1 MEVVLHT
8 QELGDLALEQLRHGD
23 AGPLGDDVGDVLRRH
38 LLGEHLLV
46 LLQVREPLLGA
57 RDFFFDVRGGAVLE
71 LGRFRVVRGPLG
83 ALDIG
88 ADRLELLPLLANLG
102 DRGLLLL
109 PVRAQ
114 RARLFLGM
122 GELALELREALLA
135 GGVGLFLERLAL
147 DLQARDRPLH
157 LVELRRHRV
166 DLHPEL
172 RRGLVDEV
180 DGLVRQEAV
189 GDVARR
195 ERRGRDQ
202 RGVLDADA
210 VVDLVSLAQAAKY

>member
-1 MEVVLHT
+1 G
-8 QELGDLALEQLRHGD
+8 LGGQR
-23 AGPLGDDVGDVLRRH
+23 LGLW
-38 LLGEHLLV
+38 
-46 LLQVREPLLGA
+46 PLLGI
-57 RDFFFDVRGGAVLE
+57 RGV
-71 LGRFRVVRGPLG
+71 
-83 ALDIG
+83 
-88 ADRLELLPLLANLG
+88 
-102 DRGLLLL
+102 RGLLLL
-109 PVRAQ
+109 PVRA
-114 RARLFLGM
+114 RGARLFLGM
-122 GELALELREALLA
+122 GGLALELPEALLA

-166 DLHPEL
+166 DLHAEL

-202 RGVLDADA
+202 RGILNADA
-210 VVDLVSLAQAAKY
+210 VVDLVALAQAAKY